1 MSSQSVCPPHQ
12 NIARLR
18 YSKHSTFRSSSHLV
32 VENIFRIFD
41 PCRTESIRFT
51 DLLIAFSMS
60 MKGTGGCKLIVIILM
75 DIVPLPYYVKETGS
89 GQIESHLCGL
99 VANPRHKYPISPKV
113 KFPCQLK
120 IATDMKLK

>member
-1 MSSQSVCPPHQ
+1 MIFPRGVPDLF
-12 NIARLR
+12 ID
-18 YSKHSTFRSSSHLV
+18 
-32 VENIFRIFD
+32 NIFRIFD
-41 PCRTESIRFT
+41 PGYNGFIRFT

>member
-1 MSSQSVCPPHQ
+1 
-12 NIARLR
+12 
-18 YSKHSTFRSSSHLV
+18 
-32 VENIFRIFD
+32 
-41 PCRTESIRFT
+41 
-51 DLLIAFSMS
+51 MS
-60 MKGTGGCKLIVIILM
+60 MKGTGGSNLIVIIL